1 MLNKIKQ
8 QFKKNNEIVAL
19 AILVLIAIISTSYFN
34 FNKNKIHTNYKNIL
48 NNVYLKKTV
57 YYFFDN
63 LEPKFK
69 KINHNVSPGETFD
82 SILEQYSVSKS
93 EISEIKKKLSNKI
106 NLNKLNE
113 KNNIQFTLDQKNNL
127 VKEFIFKIST
137 TEKIYLTKNSQTDKF
152 KQKTLVTK

>member
-19 AILVLIAIISTSYFN
+19 AILVLIAIISTTYFN
-34 FNKNKIHTNYKNIL
+34 FNKNKIHSNYKNIL

-69 KINHNVSPGETFD
+69 KINHKVSPGETFD

-93 EISEIKKKLSNKI
+93 EIRNVIGYNKTPTDISRFRIFGIDICI
-106 NLNKLNE
+106 N
-113 KNNIQFTLDQKNNL
+113 F
-127 VKEFIFKIST
+127 
-137 TEKIYLTKNSQTDKF
+137 
-152 KQKTLVTK
+152 

>member
-8 QFKKNNEIVAL
+8 QFKKNKEIVAL
-19 AILVLIAIISTSYFN
+19 AVLVLIAIISTSYFN

-82 SILEQYSVSKS
+82 SILEDYFINQK
-93 EISEIKKKLSNKI
+93 EIDVKTSILS
-106 NLNKLNE
+106 
-113 KNNIQFTLDQKNNL
+113 
-127 VKEFIFKIST
+127 
-137 TEKIYLTKNSQTDKF
+137 YA
-152 KQKTLVTK
+152 

>member
-34 FNKNKIHTNYKNIL
+34 FNKNKIHSNYKNIL

-69 KINHNVSPGETFD
+69 KINHKVSPGETFD
-82 SILEQYSVSKS
+82 SILEQYCVSKS
-93 EISEIKKKLSNKI
+93 VISEFKKKLSFYIRTVPKELMELKIMHKFRKKLLNSI
-106 NLNKLNE
+106 NLL
-113 KNNIQFTLDQKNNL
+113 
-127 VKEFIFKIST
+127 
-137 TEKIYLTKNSQTDKF
+137 
-152 KQKTLVTK
+152 